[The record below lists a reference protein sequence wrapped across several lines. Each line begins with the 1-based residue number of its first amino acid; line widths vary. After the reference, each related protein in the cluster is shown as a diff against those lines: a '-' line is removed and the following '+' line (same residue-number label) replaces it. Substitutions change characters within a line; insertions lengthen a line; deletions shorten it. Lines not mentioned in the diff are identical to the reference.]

1 MIPVIQLRAVVEEV
15 SPGAFAW
22 VLVEHKDASVFD
34 NRVAQSP
41 KSFPEFD
48 IALEEGF
55 AALKAW
61 PLSSFSD

>member
-1 MIPVIQLRAVVEEV
+1 MIPSSQFRVVIEEV

-22 VLVEHKDASVFD
+22 AVVEHKEAGATGI
-34 NRVAQSP
+34 RVAQSL

-55 AALKAW
+55 AALKKL
-61 PLSSFSD
+61 PSSPHTT